1 MGNRLTIARLSL
13 VALALLGMASC
24 DNKPKTEKTK
34 SGDKPLTVAPLGF
47 AKADADA
54 EVRLTLPE
62 AIRAHPELHTQLYT
76 TGERKLKEF
85 VTSAHTA
92 RTDQA
97 AEGIEVPTYFH
108 SINWKI
114 AAQNPRLLSLY
125 AEEDD
130 FQGGAHPNSTFEAL
144 LWDKSSKELI
154 NTARLFT
161 TGADLTAANAYVCQ
175 QIEIE
180 RSRRVGEPT
189 TQAASGFTCPKL
201 ADSRLI
207 LIPSTVNGKFGAI
220 DVLFAPYEV
229 APYAEGPYV
238 IRVPQSVVRGQLN
251 PEFADQFAGEAAKE
265 APPVASESAAE
276 AAPEE

>member
-1 MGNRLTIARLSL
+1 MGNRRTIARLSL
-13 VALALLGMASC
+13 VALALLGMAGC
-24 DNKPKTEKTK
+24 DNKPKTEKAA

-62 AIRAHPELHTQLYT
+62 AIRSHPELHTQLYT
-76 TGERKLKEF
+76 NGERKLKEF
-85 VTSAHTA
+85 ITSAHTA
-92 RTDQA
+92 RTGQA
-97 AEGIEVPTYFH
+97 AEGIEAPTYFH

-144 LWDKSSKELI
+144 LWDRSAKELI
-154 NTARLFT
+154 NTARLFR
-161 TGADLTAANAYVCQ
+161 TGADLSAANAYVCQ
-175 QIEIE
+175 QVEIE
-180 RSRRVGEPT
+180 RSKRTGEPT
-189 TQAASGFTCPKL
+189 TQANSGFACPRL

-207 LIPSTVNGKFGAI
+207 LIPSTVSGKFGAI

-229 APYAEGPYV
+229 GPYAEGPYV
-238 IRVPQSVVRGQLN
+238 IRIPQTVVSAQLN

-265 APPVASESAAE
+265 PPPAPE
-276 AAPEE
+276 AAVEATPDE